1 MPRTIILLAGL
12 LTFLLLVTPSTA
24 SELKSDETVLFLSG
38 IGSFE
43 SNGCRIDIRGW
54 VYESEYHKPVT
65 SLLRRALGIRDDELT
80 AAELATFR
88 ERAQFFLV
96 DNERHKR
103 IDVRL
108 GELTLEL
115 SPSLANGHF
124 ESSFHIAPAD
134 LVRAGLS
141 PTNFVLP
148 FRTTGSSKWF
158 HATTGELR
166 FIPTN
171 GISVV
176 SDVDDTIKISNV
188 NDRHELLR
196 NTFCRPYEAVP
207 GMAEAYERWSKSAGV
222 TFHYVSASPWQLYAP
237 LEGFVRSNGFPAGT
251 FSLKSFRWKDRSFFD
266 LFKSPE
272 QYKLRTIEPLME
284 RFPARRL
291 VLVGDSG
298 EKDPEIYGMLARKN
312 TNRIAQI
319 FIRNVTGEKS
329 DSARY
334 RSAFAGLSTNLWH
347 VFTSPSE
354 LPAEL
359 R

>member
-1 MPRTIILLAGL
+1 MARAGTLLASML
-12 LTFLLLVTPSTA
+12 IFLLLITTSRA
-24 SELKSDETVLFLSG
+24 SELKSDETLVFLSG

-88 ERAQFFLV
+88 QRAQFFLV

-103 IDVRL
+103 VAVRL
-108 GELTLEL
+108 GDMTLEL
-115 SPSLANGHF
+115 SPSLPNGHF
-124 ESSFHIAPAD
+124 ESSFHLPTID
-134 LVRAGLS
+134 LTRAGLS

-148 FRTTGSSKWF
+148 FRTVGGSKGF

-171 GISVV
+171 GISVI
-176 SDVDDTIKISNV
+176 SDVDDTIKISAV
-188 NDRHELLR
+188 NSRHELLR
-196 NTFCRPYEAVP
+196 NTFCRPYQAVP
-207 GMAEAYERWSKSAGV
+207 GMAEAYERWAKSDGV
-222 TFHYVSASPWQLYAP
+222 TFHYVSASPWQLYVP
-237 LEGFVRSNGFPAGT
+237 LEAFVRSNGFPAGT
-251 FSLKSFRWKDRSFFD
+251 LNLKAFRWKDRTFFD

-272 QYKLRTIEPLME
+272 EYKLSTIEPLMK
-284 RFPARRL
+284 RFPERRL

-298 EKDPEIYGMLARKN
+298 EKDPEIYGTIARKH
-312 TNRIAQI
+312 TNQIAQI
-319 FIRNVTGEKS
+319 FIRNVTAEKA

-334 RSAFAGLSTNLWH
+334 RSAFGGLSTNLWH